1 MKYTAITYVHS
12 HKIDYEIRTIVINN
26 KQHQL
31 HCEKKKQQRSGLQS
45 SCNIILC
52 AFFGIKKVLG
62 LPETKSLVR
71 NEG

>member
-31 HCEKKKQQRSGLQS
+31 HCEKKNNNGQGYRVHVISF
-45 SCNIILC
+45 C
-52 AFFGIKKVLG
+52 VR
-62 LPETKSLVR
+62 SLV
-71 NEG
+71 